1 MPKTI
6 APDELDLSAHIRPG
20 DAVIW
25 GQLTAEPFTLT
36 EAINA
41 QCGELGGI
49 KAFVGMSVRQVL
61 APESA
66 EHIDFSFVGG
76 AATNHRF
83 AKATGALNT
92 LPIHLSRIP
101 RHIAAGDIPCDVAL
115 IQTTP
120 GERPDTLNLALSA
133 DYMGAAIAKA
143 RCVIAEVNTRLP
155 RTHGDTS
162 IALDG
167 IDVVVP
173 TDRAP
178 VTIEPPVIGEVER
191 AIGQHVAR
199 LVPDRAT
206 IQMGIGAIPDAAL
219 QALAGKR
226 DLGVHTGL
234 LTEKI
239 VDLIEA
245 GALTN
250 RYKEIDQG
258 LCVAAIL
265 YGTERLYR
273 WAHDNRRLA
282 LRSAGITNS
291 AATLANFKCLIAINS
306 ALEVDLTGQINGE
319 VAGNRPVGQVGGQ
332 VDFGRA
338 ALLSPEGRGIIAL
351 RSTARQGSIST
362 IVPSLAAGIVTTAR
376 TDADTIVTEYGIA
389 ELAGAPVAMRARRLI
404 AIAHPDFRDALS
416 EAAERLC

>member
-6 APDELDLSAHIRPG
+6 APGELDLSAYIRPG

-41 QCGELGGI
+41 QCSKLGGI
-49 KAFVGMSVRQVL
+49 RAFVGLSTREIL
-61 APESA
+61 APECA
-66 EHIDFSFVGG
+66 GHIDFTFSGG
-76 AATNHRF
+76 AVTNHRF
-83 AKATGALNT
+83 ARDGALNT
-92 LPIHLSRIP
+92 LPVHLSRVP
-101 RHIAAGDIPCDVAL
+101 GHIEAGDIPCDVAL
-115 IQTTP
+115 IQAA
-120 GERPDTLNLALSA
+120 PDDGSGTLNLALSA

-143 RCVIAEVNTRLP
+143 RCVIAEVNARLP

-162 IALDG
+162 IALDR

-173 TDRAP
+173 SDRAP
-178 VTIEPPVIGEVER
+178 AIFEPPAIGEVER
-191 AIGQHVAR
+191 AIGEHIAR

-250 RYKEIDQG
+250 RYKEIDEG
-258 LCVAAIL
+258 ICVAAIL

-273 WAHDNRRLA
+273 WAHDNEKLA
-282 LRSAGITNS
+282 LRSAASTNS
-291 AATLANFKCLIAINS
+291 PATLANFGCLIAINS
-306 ALEVDLTGQINGE
+306 AVEIDLTGQINGE
-319 VAGNRPVGQVGGQ
+319 VAGGRPVGQVGGQ
-332 VDFGRA
+332 VDYGRA
-338 ALLSPEGRGIIAL
+338 ALLSPGGRGIIAL
-351 RSTARQGSIST
+351 RSTARGGTVSS
-362 IVPSLAAGIVTTAR
+362 IVPSLSAGIVTTAR

-389 ELAGAPVAMRARRLI
+389 ELAGVPVVTRARRLV
-404 AIAHPDFRDALS
+404 AIAHPDFRGALA
-416 EAAERLC
+416 EAAERVC